1 MKATELRIGNIINH
15 ITGEITV
22 KSDDFEHIE
31 KDPCEYMGIELTEEW
46 LNRLGFNGI
55 ANGKYFIGFNYC
67 EYSVQKVGDI
77 YNKWYFNHEFDKTKR
92 ITSNI
97 KYVHQ
102 LQNLY
107 FALTGDELKISEK

>member
-1 MKATELRIGNIINH
+1 MKANELRIGNIINH

-46 LNRLGFNGI
+46 LKRFGVTKYCNDTYHI
-55 ANGKYFIGFNYC
+55 AFMWIIKIDNNTWEVRVNLDFLLC
-67 EYSVQKVGDI
+67 DI
-77 YNKWYFNHEFDKTKR
+77 Q
-92 ITSNI
+92 
-97 KYVHQ
+97 YVHQ

-107 FALTGDELKISEK
+107 FALTGDELKIIQK

>member
-1 MKATELRIGNIINH
+1 MKANELRIGNIINH

-31 KDPCEYMGIELTEEW
+31 KDPCEYMDVELTEDW
-46 LNRLGFNGI
+46 LIRFGYD
-55 ANGKYFIGFNYC
+55 KYGLNSFY
-67 EYSVQKVGDI
+67 I
-77 YNKWYFNHEFDKTKR
+77 YNGFFVEWDKKTNKWDCYRNPDLD
-92 ITSNI
+92 ICSI

-107 FALTGDELKISEK
+107 FALTGDELKIIQK